1 LIKTSFSKGL
11 GYVEMTVFP
20 EKNKKDEFIIVQ
32 KKKKHKII
40 QESKNQ
46 VDVPPVFGD
55 EKRKL

>member
-1 LIKTSFSKGL
+1 
-11 GYVEMTVFP
+11 MTVFP

-46 VDVPPVFGD
+46 VDVPPVVGA